1 VIKPSRIYGI
11 GQAVLL
17 RAPADGMFKS
27 FDYDQICLR
36 CDEKIVE
43 HCRRTD
49 VKQPGHEQGKPFV
62 LSKQKDNSFSVKF
75 VCLGSHGHEFKFIP
89 DEKYVLTITAI
100 KQDGTQYKL
109 NSPSLSLTGSRD
121 KRREPPARRHISRAG
136 PYEAAAV
143 IPTSAHEPTRMLH
156 QQLPVDVMDHQQN
169 NHNPPQTHAL
179 TLVSDLNDSFLES
192 YDLDSPDFHRGR
204 FVN

>member
-1 VIKPSRIYGI
+1 
-11 GQAVLL
+11 
-17 RAPADGMFKS
+17 
-27 FDYDQICLR
+27 
-36 CDEKIVE
+36 
-43 HCRRTD
+43 

-143 IPTSAHEPTRMLH
+143 ILPSSAHEPTTTIRH
-156 QQLPVDVMDHQQN
+156 QPLPAVDEMDHQQN
-169 NHNPPQTHAL
+169 NQNPPQAHAL
-179 TLVSDLNDSFLES
+179 TLESDPLDDPIWGTQ
-192 YDLDSPDFHRGR
+192 DLDFLHPDFHRGR